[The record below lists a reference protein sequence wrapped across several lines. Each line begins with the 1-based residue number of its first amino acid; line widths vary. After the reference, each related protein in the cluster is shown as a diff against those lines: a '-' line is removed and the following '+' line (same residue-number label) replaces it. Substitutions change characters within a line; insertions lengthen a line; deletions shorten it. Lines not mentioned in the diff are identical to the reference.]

1 MTTKYK
7 NLVLEK
13 IEESTT
19 ITDKV
24 LSKKLTSDGYVISE
38 GFFNQILLD
47 LEIMGL
53 ITVSWITKDTRR
65 IEIVSNQE
73 EEDEIEESF
82 QAIEEN
88 AMEIFSSEKIKDQ
101 IISSLTERLSE
112 KKGEEEDPNLAPIF
126 DQLAQLLRNSLVK
139 HQFN

>member
-1 MTTKYK
+1 MTIKYK

-13 IEESTT
+13 IKESTT

-24 LSKKLTSDGYVISE
+24 LSKKLTSDEYVISE

-73 EEDEIEESF
+73 EEDEIENSNKKMIEKDYESSF
-82 QAIEEN
+82 PNMEN
-88 AMEIFSSEKIKDQ
+88 DTS
-101 IISSLTERLSE
+101 
-112 KKGEEEDPNLAPIF
+112 
-126 DQLAQLLRNSLVK
+126 
-139 HQFN
+139 

>member
-1 MTTKYK
+1 MTIKYK

-13 IEESTT
+13 IKESTT

-73 EEDEIEESF
+73 EEDEIENSNKKMIEKDYESSF
-82 QAIEEN
+82 PNMEN
-88 AMEIFSSEKIKDQ
+88 DTS
-101 IISSLTERLSE
+101 
-112 KKGEEEDPNLAPIF
+112 
-126 DQLAQLLRNSLVK
+126 
-139 HQFN
+139 

>member
-1 MTTKYK
+1 MTIKYK

-13 IEESTT
+13 IKESGT

-24 LSKKLTSDGYVISE
+24 LSKKLMSDGYVISD
-38 GFFNQILLD
+38 GFFNQLLLD

-73 EEDEIEESF
+73 EEDEIENSNKKMIEKDYESSF
-82 QAIEEN
+82 
-88 AMEIFSSEKIKDQ
+88 
-101 IISSLTERLSE
+101 
-112 KKGEEEDPNLAPIF
+112 PNG
-126 DQLAQLLRNSLVK
+126 K
-139 HQFN
+139 

>member
-13 IEESTT
+13 IKESTN

-24 LSKKLTSDGYVISE
+24 LSKKLASDGHVISD

-73 EEDEIEESF
+73 EEDEVENSNKKMIEKDYESSF
-82 QAIEEN
+82 
-88 AMEIFSSEKIKDQ
+88 
-101 IISSLTERLSE
+101 
-112 KKGEEEDPNLAPIF
+112 PNG
-126 DQLAQLLRNSLVK
+126 K
-139 HQFN
+139 

>member
-13 IEESTT
+13 IKESTG

-24 LSKKLTSDGYVISE
+24 LAKKLTSDGHVISE
-38 GFFNQILLD
+38 GFLNQVLLD

-73 EEDEIEESF
+73 EEDEIENSNKKMIEKDYESSF
-82 QAIEEN
+82 
-88 AMEIFSSEKIKDQ
+88 
-101 IISSLTERLSE
+101 
-112 KKGEEEDPNLAPIF
+112 PNG
-126 DQLAQLLRNSLVK
+126 K
-139 HQFN
+139 

>member
-13 IEESTT
+13 IKESTT

-73 EEDEIEESF
+73 EEDEIENSNKKMMEKDYESSF
-82 QAIEEN
+82 
-88 AMEIFSSEKIKDQ
+88 
-101 IISSLTERLSE
+101 
-112 KKGEEEDPNLAPIF
+112 PNG
-126 DQLAQLLRNSLVK
+126 K
-139 HQFN
+139 

>member
-13 IEESTT
+13 IKESTN

-65 IEIVSNQE
+65 IEIISSQE
-73 EEDEIEESF
+73 EEDEIENSNKKMIEKDYESSF
-82 QAIEEN
+82 
-88 AMEIFSSEKIKDQ
+88 
-101 IISSLTERLSE
+101 
-112 KKGEEEDPNLAPIF
+112 PNG
-126 DQLAQLLRNSLVK
+126 K
-139 HQFN
+139 

>member
-24 LSKKLTSDGYVISE
+24 LSKKLTSDGYIISE
-38 GFFNQILLD
+38 GFFNKILLD

-73 EEDEIEESF
+73 EDDEIENSNKKMIEKDYESSF
-82 QAIEEN
+82 PNMEN
-88 AMEIFSSEKIKDQ
+88 DTS
-101 IISSLTERLSE
+101 
-112 KKGEEEDPNLAPIF
+112 
-126 DQLAQLLRNSLVK
+126 
-139 HQFN
+139 

>member
-24 LSKKLTSDGYVISE
+24 LSKKLTSDGYIISE
-38 GFFNQILLD
+38 GFFNKILLD

-73 EEDEIEESF
+73 EEDKIENSNKKMIEKDYESSF
-82 QAIEEN
+82 PNMEN
-88 AMEIFSSEKIKDQ
+88 DTS
-101 IISSLTERLSE
+101 
-112 KKGEEEDPNLAPIF
+112 
-126 DQLAQLLRNSLVK
+126 
-139 HQFN
+139 

>member
-13 IEESTT
+13 IKESTN

-65 IEIVSNQE
+65 IEIISSQE
-73 EEDEIEESF
+73 EEDEVENSNKKMIEKDYESSF
-82 QAIEEN
+82 
-88 AMEIFSSEKIKDQ
+88 
-101 IISSLTERLSE
+101 
-112 KKGEEEDPNLAPIF
+112 PNG
-126 DQLAQLLRNSLVK
+126 K
-139 HQFN
+139 

>member
-24 LSKKLTSDGYVISE
+24 LSKKLTSDGYIISE
-38 GFFNQILLD
+38 GFFNKILLD
-47 LEIMGL
+47 LEVMGL

-73 EEDEIEESF
+73 EEDEIENSNKKMIEKDYESSF
-82 QAIEEN
+82 PNMEN
-88 AMEIFSSEKIKDQ
+88 DTS
-101 IISSLTERLSE
+101 
-112 KKGEEEDPNLAPIF
+112 
-126 DQLAQLLRNSLVK
+126 
-139 HQFN
+139 

>member
-13 IEESTT
+13 IKESTN

-65 IEIVSNQE
+65 IEVVSNQE
-73 EEDEIEESF
+73 EEDEIENSNKKMIEKDYESSF
-82 QAIEEN
+82 
-88 AMEIFSSEKIKDQ
+88 
-101 IISSLTERLSE
+101 
-112 KKGEEEDPNLAPIF
+112 PNG
-126 DQLAQLLRNSLVK
+126 K
-139 HQFN
+139 

>member
-13 IEESTT
+13 IKESTT

-24 LSKKLTSDGYVISE
+24 LSKKLASDGHVISD
-38 GFFNQILLD
+38 GFFNQLLLD

-73 EEDEIEESF
+73 DKDEVENSNKKMIEKDYESSF
-82 QAIEEN
+82 PKVEN
-88 AMEIFSSEKIKDQ
+88 N
-101 IISSLTERLSE
+101 T
-112 KKGEEEDPNLAPIF
+112 N
-126 DQLAQLLRNSLVK
+126 
-139 HQFN
+139 

>member
-13 IEESTT
+13 IKESTT

-24 LSKKLTSDGYVISE
+24 LSKKLTSDGHVMSD
-38 GFFNQILLD
+38 GFFNQLLLD

-73 EEDEIEESF
+73 EEDEVENSNKKMIEKDYESSF
-82 QAIEEN
+82 
-88 AMEIFSSEKIKDQ
+88 
-101 IISSLTERLSE
+101 
-112 KKGEEEDPNLAPIF
+112 PNG
-126 DQLAQLLRNSLVK
+126 K
-139 HQFN
+139 

>member
-13 IEESTT
+13 IKESTT
-19 ITDKV
+19 ITDKI
-24 LSKKLTSDGYVISE
+24 LSKKLTSDGYIISE
-38 GFFNQILLD
+38 GFFNQVLLD

-73 EEDEIEESF
+73 EEDKVEDFNKKTMEKDYEASF
-82 QAIEEN
+82 PQGEN
-88 AMEIFSSEKIKDQ
+88 GTS
-101 IISSLTERLSE
+101 
-112 KKGEEEDPNLAPIF
+112 
-126 DQLAQLLRNSLVK
+126 
-139 HQFN
+139 

>member
-13 IEESTT
+13 IKESTT
-19 ITDKV
+19 ITDKI
-24 LSKKLTSDGYVISE
+24 LSKKLTSDGYIISE
-38 GFFNQILLD
+38 GFFNQVLLD

-73 EEDEIEESF
+73 EQDEIENFNKKTIEKDYESSF
-82 QAIEEN
+82 
-88 AMEIFSSEKIKDQ
+88 
-101 IISSLTERLSE
+101 
-112 KKGEEEDPNLAPIF
+112 PNG
-126 DQLAQLLRNSLVK
+126 K
-139 HQFN
+139 

>member
-1 MTTKYK
+1 MTIKYK

-13 IEESTT
+13 IKESST

-24 LSKKLTSDGYVISE
+24 LSKKLTSDGHIMSD
-38 GFFNQILLD
+38 GFFNQLLLD

-73 EEDEIEESF
+73 EEDEVEDFNKKMIEKDYESSF
-82 QAIEEN
+82 
-88 AMEIFSSEKIKDQ
+88 
-101 IISSLTERLSE
+101 
-112 KKGEEEDPNLAPIF
+112 PNG
-126 DQLAQLLRNSLVK
+126 K
-139 HQFN
+139 

>member
-1 MTTKYK
+1 MTAKYK

-13 IEESTT
+13 IKESTT

-24 LSKKLTSDGYVISE
+24 LSKKLASDGHVISD
-38 GFFNQILLD
+38 GFFNQILLE

-73 EEDEIEESF
+73 EKDEVENSNKKMIEKDYESSF
-82 QAIEEN
+82 
-88 AMEIFSSEKIKDQ
+88 
-101 IISSLTERLSE
+101 
-112 KKGEEEDPNLAPIF
+112 PNG
-126 DQLAQLLRNSLVK
+126 K
-139 HQFN
+139 

>member
-13 IEESTT
+13 IKESTT

-73 EEDEIEESF
+73 EEDEIENSNKKMIEKDYESSF
-82 QAIEEN
+82 
-88 AMEIFSSEKIKDQ
+88 
-101 IISSLTERLSE
+101 
-112 KKGEEEDPNLAPIF
+112 PNG
-126 DQLAQLLRNSLVK
+126 K
-139 HQFN
+139 

>member
-1 MTTKYK
+1 MTIKYK

-13 IEESTT
+13 IKESTT

-24 LSKKLTSDGYVISE
+24 LYKKLTSDEYVISE

-73 EEDEIEESF
+73 EEDEIENSNKKMIEKDYESSF
-82 QAIEEN
+82 
-88 AMEIFSSEKIKDQ
+88 
-101 IISSLTERLSE
+101 
-112 KKGEEEDPNLAPIF
+112 PNG
-126 DQLAQLLRNSLVK
+126 K
-139 HQFN
+139 

>member
-13 IEESTT
+13 IKESTT

-24 LSKKLTSDGYVISE
+24 LYKKLTSDGHVMSE

-73 EEDEIEESF
+73 EEDEVENSNKKMIEKDYESSF
-82 QAIEEN
+82 
-88 AMEIFSSEKIKDQ
+88 
-101 IISSLTERLSE
+101 
-112 KKGEEEDPNLAPIF
+112 PNG
-126 DQLAQLLRNSLVK
+126 K
-139 HQFN
+139 

>member
-13 IEESTT
+13 IKESTT

-24 LSKKLTSDGYVISE
+24 LSKKLTRDGYVISE

-65 IEIVSNQE
+65 IEIVTNQE
-73 EEDEIEESF
+73 EEDEVENSNKKMIEKDYESSF
-82 QAIEEN
+82 
-88 AMEIFSSEKIKDQ
+88 
-101 IISSLTERLSE
+101 
-112 KKGEEEDPNLAPIF
+112 PNG
-126 DQLAQLLRNSLVK
+126 K
-139 HQFN
+139 

>member
-7 NLVLEK
+7 SLVLEK

-24 LSKKLTSDGYVISE
+24 LSKKLTSDGYIISE
-38 GFFNQILLD
+38 GFFNKILLD

-73 EEDEIEESF
+73 EEDEIENSNKKMIEKDYESSF
-82 QAIEEN
+82 PNMEN
-88 AMEIFSSEKIKDQ
+88 DTS
-101 IISSLTERLSE
+101 
-112 KKGEEEDPNLAPIF
+112 
-126 DQLAQLLRNSLVK
+126 
-139 HQFN
+139 

>member
-13 IEESTT
+13 IKESTT

-24 LSKKLTSDGYVISE
+24 LSKKLTSDEYVISE

-73 EEDEIEESF
+73 EEDEVENSNKKMIEKDYESSF
-82 QAIEEN
+82 
-88 AMEIFSSEKIKDQ
+88 
-101 IISSLTERLSE
+101 
-112 KKGEEEDPNLAPIF
+112 PNG
-126 DQLAQLLRNSLVK
+126 K
-139 HQFN
+139 

>member
-13 IEESTT
+13 IKESNT
-19 ITDKV
+19 ITDKI
-24 LSKKLTSDGYVISE
+24 LSKKLVSDGYVISE

-73 EEDEIEESF
+73 EEDEIENSNKKMIEKDYESSF
-82 QAIEEN
+82 
-88 AMEIFSSEKIKDQ
+88 
-101 IISSLTERLSE
+101 
-112 KKGEEEDPNLAPIF
+112 PNG
-126 DQLAQLLRNSLVK
+126 K
-139 HQFN
+139 

>member
-13 IEESTT
+13 IKESTT

-24 LSKKLTSDGYVISE
+24 LFKKLTSDGYVISD

-73 EEDEIEESF
+73 EEDEVENSNKKMIEKDYESSF
-82 QAIEEN
+82 
-88 AMEIFSSEKIKDQ
+88 
-101 IISSLTERLSE
+101 
-112 KKGEEEDPNLAPIF
+112 PNG
-126 DQLAQLLRNSLVK
+126 K
-139 HQFN
+139 

>member
-13 IEESTT
+13 IKESTT

-24 LSKKLTSDGYVISE
+24 LYKKLTSDEYVMSE

-53 ITVSWITKDTRR
+53 ITVSRITKDTRR
-65 IEIVSNQE
+65 IEIVANQE
-73 EEDEIEESF
+73 EDEVENSNKKMIEKDYESSF
-82 QAIEEN
+82 
-88 AMEIFSSEKIKDQ
+88 
-101 IISSLTERLSE
+101 
-112 KKGEEEDPNLAPIF
+112 PNG
-126 DQLAQLLRNSLVK
+126 K
-139 HQFN
+139 

>member
-24 LSKKLTSDGYVISE
+24 LSKKLTSDGYIISE
-38 GFFNQILLD
+38 GFFNKILLD

-73 EEDEIEESF
+73 EEDEIENSNKKMIEKDYESSF
-82 QAIEEN
+82 PNMEN
-88 AMEIFSSEKIKDQ
+88 DTS
-101 IISSLTERLSE
+101 
-112 KKGEEEDPNLAPIF
+112 
-126 DQLAQLLRNSLVK
+126 
-139 HQFN
+139 

>member
-13 IEESTT
+13 IKESTG

-24 LSKKLTSDGYVISE
+24 LAKKLTSDGHVISE
-38 GFFNQILLD
+38 GFFNQVLLD

-53 ITVSWITKDTRR
+53 ITVSCITKDTRR

-73 EEDEIEESF
+73 EEDEVENSNKKMIEKDYESSF
-82 QAIEEN
+82 
-88 AMEIFSSEKIKDQ
+88 
-101 IISSLTERLSE
+101 
-112 KKGEEEDPNLAPIF
+112 PNG
-126 DQLAQLLRNSLVK
+126 K
-139 HQFN
+139 

>member
-13 IEESTT
+13 IKESTT

-24 LSKKLTSDGYVISE
+24 LSKKLTSDEYVMSE

-73 EEDEIEESF
+73 EEDEVENSNKKMIEKDYESSF
-82 QAIEEN
+82 
-88 AMEIFSSEKIKDQ
+88 
-101 IISSLTERLSE
+101 
-112 KKGEEEDPNLAPIF
+112 PNG
-126 DQLAQLLRNSLVK
+126 K
-139 HQFN
+139 

>member
-13 IEESTT
+13 IKESTT

-53 ITVSWITKDTRR
+53 ITVSWITKDTKR

-73 EEDEIEESF
+73 EEDEVENSNKKMIEKDYESSF
-82 QAIEEN
+82 
-88 AMEIFSSEKIKDQ
+88 
-101 IISSLTERLSE
+101 
-112 KKGEEEDPNLAPIF
+112 PNG
-126 DQLAQLLRNSLVK
+126 K
-139 HQFN
+139 